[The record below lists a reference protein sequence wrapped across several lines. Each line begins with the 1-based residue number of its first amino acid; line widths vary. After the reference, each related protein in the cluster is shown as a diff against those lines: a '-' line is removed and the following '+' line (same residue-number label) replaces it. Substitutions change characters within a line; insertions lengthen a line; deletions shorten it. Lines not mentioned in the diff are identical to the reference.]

1 MTREINGQHGSKA
14 EVLTRGDDQRINS
27 GNLSL
32 RVTGEG
38 GRSGQMTLS
47 RDQALALVI
56 TLIQTAREVS
66 EG

>member
-1 MTREINGQHGSKA
+1 MTKEINGQHGSKA
-14 EVLTRGDDQRINS
+14 ELLTRRDDQRINS

-32 RVTGEG
+32 RVIGED
-38 GRSGQMTLS
+38 GRSGQKTLS